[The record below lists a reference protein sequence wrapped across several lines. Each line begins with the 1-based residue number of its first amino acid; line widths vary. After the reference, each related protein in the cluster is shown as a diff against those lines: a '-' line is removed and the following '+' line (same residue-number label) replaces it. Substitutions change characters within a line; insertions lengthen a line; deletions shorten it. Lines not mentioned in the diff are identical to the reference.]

1 MGARSLNEWFMRE
14 VLPLEPMLLGFLQRN
29 RCSAAEVAD
38 LSQEI
43 FARIYESAKR
53 ERPVLVKPFLFQI
66 ARNLMIDHLRRQ
78 SVVSLE
84 TMAEFDWV
92 NVPDDTPSSERQ
104 AAGRQEL
111 RLLQAALDELP
122 PRCRQ
127 IVIMQRIEGLSQKDI
142 AQQLGVSVETVQT
155 HLARGMRLLA
165 QALGGRRAAV
175 TAEARR
181 HNFLNGRRDAR

>member
-1 MGARSLNEWFMRE
+1 MRE
-14 VLPLEPMLLGFLQRN
+14 VLPLEPMLTGFLQRN
-29 RCSAAEVAD
+29 RCGASEVAD

-43 FARIYESAKR
+43 FARIYEAAKG

-92 NVPDDTPSSERQ
+92 NVPDDKPSSERQ
-104 AAGRQEL
+104 AAARQEL
-111 RLLQAALDELP
+111 RLLQAALDELS

-127 IVIMQRIEGLSQKDI
+127 VVIMQRVEGLSQKEI

-175 TAEARR
+175 TTEAQR
-181 HNFLNGRRDAR
+181 HNFLRRRRDAR